1 MRLTKNYKNRWN
13 GAGPYIRLYKT
24 NAHNPAFKTV
34 QLIYSQPCVFGM
46 SSGEYRQVTRPAS
59 STHDQSYLSSN
70 WTLSSSLVEQCG
82 RRPKCLGCP
91 GYLGKSTTQKAKLH
105 SQAVLHYISL
115 CKNIFNIE
123 LSLYNREVD
132 IHITY

>member
-1 MRLTKNYKNRWN
+1 MRLKKYKNRWN
-13 GAGPYIRLYKT
+13 GAGPYICLYKT
-24 NAHNPAFKTV
+24 TQTLTILLSKQSSSSILSH
-34 QLIYSQPCVFGM
+34 VFVGM

-70 WTLSSSLVEQCG
+70 WTLSSSLAEQCG

-105 SQAVLHYISL
+105 SQVVLHYISS

-123 LSLYNREVD
+123 LSL
-132 IHITY
+132 